1 MTAFVILA
9 AIGWLTASIVAHY
22 WWHQAS
28 YDQLTG
34 LPNRGRLETRAM
46 WARRRR
52 RATVGLLLLDV
63 DRFKQ
68 INDTF
73 GHRAGDELLAS
84 FADRLRQ
91 ATHRREVAVRLHGD
105 EFAVWLGAVGPAAA
119 ARRAD
124 EVAAQL
130 ARPVQVAG
138 VELVMTASV
147 GHATAGRV
155 RSGTLADLL
164 HQADASMYSAKRSR
178 PALPSLPVPAPAS
191 RLRDRGKDVA

>member
-9 AIGWLTASIVAHY
+9 AIGWLTASIVARY

-34 LPNRGRLETRAM
+34 LPNRGRLETRAT

-52 RATVGLLLLDV
+52 CATVGLLLLDV

-73 GHRAGDELLAS
+73 GHRAGDELLTA

-91 ATHRREVAVRLHGD
+91 RTHRREVAIRLHGD

-124 EVAAQL
+124 EVAAEL

-138 VELVMTASV
+138 DELVMTASV
-147 GHATAGRV
+147 GHAAGSV
-155 RSGTLADLL
+155 RSSTLADLL
-164 HQADASMYSAKRSR
+164 HQADASMYTAKRSR